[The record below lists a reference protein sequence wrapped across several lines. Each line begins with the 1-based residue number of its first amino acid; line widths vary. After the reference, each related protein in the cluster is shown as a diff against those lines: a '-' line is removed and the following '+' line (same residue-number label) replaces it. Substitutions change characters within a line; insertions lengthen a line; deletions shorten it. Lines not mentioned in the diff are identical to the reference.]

1 MPSLGGD
8 VVTVGEMI
16 REKRKACGLS
26 MAALGERIGVTAAAI
41 SRYELGQR
49 AMSLDTVQSI
59 ANALGVHILDLVG
72 IGEELDK
79 FQVTITD
86 VRPLPGNPQDA
97 TPEKIAETVELMNT
111 LGYRGMYDSLSDA
124 DKVAFWKSVE
134 QPLRAELDDA
144 FNALNDRGQEIAV
157 ERVKELGK
165 IREYRRPDTPPAPPE
180 DTETTPAAPPP
191 ESTEDGK

>member
-1 MPSLGGD
+1 M
-8 VVTVGEMI
+8 TVGEMI

-165 IREYRRPDTPPAPPE
+165 IREYRRPDTLPAPPE
-180 DTETTPAAPPP
+180 GTDTTPAVPPP
-191 ESTEDGK
+191 ESTENGR

>member
-1 MPSLGGD
+1 M
-8 VVTVGEMI
+8 TVGEMI

-79 FQVTITD
+79 FQVTITE

-111 LGYRGMYDSLSDA
+111 SGYRGMYDSLSDA

-165 IREYRRPDTPPAPPE
+165 IREYRLQQHPQTLPAPPE
-180 DTETTPAAPPP
+180 GTDTTPAEKPTEGP
-191 ESTEDGK
+191 ENGG

>member
-1 MPSLGGD
+1 M
-8 VVTVGEMI
+8 TVGEMI

-180 DTETTPAAPPP
+180 DTESTPAAPPP
-191 ESTEDGK
+191 ESTENGR